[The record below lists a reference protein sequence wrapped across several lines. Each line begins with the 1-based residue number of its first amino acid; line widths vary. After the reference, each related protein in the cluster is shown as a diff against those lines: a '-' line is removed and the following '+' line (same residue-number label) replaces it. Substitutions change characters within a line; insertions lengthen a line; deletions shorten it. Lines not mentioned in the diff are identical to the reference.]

1 MVCTVVLG
9 GGVPLVGPGRK
20 QVFLSHKKKE
30 DLVPKWM
37 FRSGALTRCGPIST
51 LEVVVCGTARSMED
65 ETRNDRRN
73 ANQNPEWWG
82 DFS

>member
-1 MVCTVVLG
+1 MDSAG
-9 GGVPLVGPGRK
+9 GENACGRGVGSKCSCLT
-20 QVFLSHKKKE
+20 KKKE